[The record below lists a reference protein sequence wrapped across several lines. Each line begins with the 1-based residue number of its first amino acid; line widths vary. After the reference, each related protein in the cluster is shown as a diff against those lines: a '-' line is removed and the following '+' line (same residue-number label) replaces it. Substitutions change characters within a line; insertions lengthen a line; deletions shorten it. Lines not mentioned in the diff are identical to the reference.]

1 MTEGGGGNVGVAR
14 FMLEHPLRG
23 VGRGSF
29 ISGKSVH
36 NQRIERLWRDV
47 FHQCNILF
55 YKLFY
60 YMEDLG
66 ILNVNNEAHLFSLEY
81 VFLPRINA
89 SLNKFM
95 HAWNNHP
102 LSSEGNLTPNQLWTV
117 GLVGTNQDP
126 IVTEVSIMFN
136 MLSSFAGIFLSSF
149 YYAGSSYVWC

>member
-1 MTEGGGGNVGVAR
+1 M
-14 FMLEHPLRG
+14 EHPLRG

-81 VFLPRINA
+81 VFLPHINA

-102 LSSEGNLTPNQLWTV
+102 LSLCVAN
-117 GLVGTNQDP
+117 
-126 IVTEVSIMFN
+126 VSKRN
-136 MLSSFAGIFLSSF
+136 PLASSLLILIIFEPSLIWMKSSPL
-149 YYAGSSYVWC
+149 YKTLLL